1 MSQKTLIDG
10 NAKTTKLPFI
20 FRFIVGNLAVFL
32 LNTGLFKRRIV
43 TDESKYE

>member
-10 NAKTTKLPFI
+10 NAKTTKLA
-20 FRFIVGNLAVFL
+20 FIVGNLAVFL